1 MQTVALG
8 RSGLSAVNAPLGAMF
23 LGTKQNREES
33 FALFDHYAS
42 RGGNFID
49 TANGYAHWLGAPWKG
64 GESET
69 ALGDWMKARGNRH
82 SLVISTKVGHAYPG
96 SQRTLDPKAIREEC
110 DKSLKRLRT
119 DVIDLYFAH
128 VDDLKTPPES
138 TLEAFDGLIK
148 AGKVRAIGA
157 SNFTTGRLAAINA
170 MAIER
175 GLPRYEVLQ
184 PRYTYLRPRHD
195 AQFGAQLS
203 LTAEMADY
211 CNTNGISVMPFSSG
225 LGGAYNAGVD
235 RPLPDQYASSDSTAR
250 LAVLRDITKALSATP
265 HQIVFAW
272 LAAKGTLPLIAG
284 STNAQ
289 LDESLDAMDIKLN
302 EDQLTRLDSAGE

>member
-1 MQTVALG
+1 MKTVSIG
-8 RSGLSAVNAPLGAMF
+8 RSGLTAVNAPLGAMW
-23 LGTKQNREES
+23 LGTKQNRDES
-33 FALFDHYAS
+33 FALFDHYVA

-49 TANGYAHWLGAPWKG
+49 TANIYAHWLGDPWKG

-69 ALGDWMKARGNRH
+69 VLGEWMKARGNRAG
-82 SLVISTKVGHAYPG
+82 LVVSTKVGHAYPG
-96 SQRTLDPKAIREEC
+96 TERTLDPKVIHDEC
-110 DKSLKRLRT
+110 DRSLRRLQT
-119 DVIDLYFAH
+119 DHIDIYFAH
-128 VDDLKTPPES
+128 VDDLTTPPEA
-138 TLEAFDGLIK
+138 TLEAFAGLIK

-170 MAIER
+170 MAVAT
-175 GLPRYEVLQ
+175 GLPRYEILQ

-203 LTAEMADY
+203 LTAEMDDY
-211 CNTNGISVMPFSSG
+211 CRGNEISIMPFSSG
-225 LGGAYNAGVD
+225 LGGAYNARPD
-235 RPLPDQYASSDSTAR
+235 RPLPAQYASADSTAR
-250 LAVLRDITKALSATP
+250 LAVLRAVASELSTTP

-289 LDESLDAMDIKLN
+289 LDESLDALDQPLTA
-302 EDQLTRLDSAGE
+302 DQLYRLDAAGE